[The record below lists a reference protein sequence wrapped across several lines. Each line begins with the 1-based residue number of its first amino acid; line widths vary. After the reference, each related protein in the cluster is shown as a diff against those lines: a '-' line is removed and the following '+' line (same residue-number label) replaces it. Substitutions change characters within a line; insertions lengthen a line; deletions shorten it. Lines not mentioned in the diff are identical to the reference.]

1 MSSRL
6 LHVSAMRVCS
16 GAWGGRW
23 MAWAVVLCFR
33 ARAAAADGSRGVR
46 LCVSV
51 RQQRCLAVC
60 Y

>member
-1 MSSRL
+1 
-6 LHVSAMRVCS
+6 
-16 GAWGGRW
+16 